1 MSLKPL
7 EDYLSEYGGI
17 NDWYLNAFLLISK
30 RFSPKKVLYPESWIH
45 VTPSLVFREY
55 VLKS

>member
-17 NDWYLNAFLLISK
+17 NNWYLNAFLLISK
-30 RFSPKKVLYPESWIH
+30 RFSPKRFFI
-45 VTPSLVFREY
+45 RE
-55 VLKS
+55 VGFM